1 MAEAAGWYPDPMNP
15 ERDRLW
21 DGADWTAYT
30 RTRLPHADDG
40 PQDLT
45 DTSAYGYLTLIEDSS
60 PMARPLPP
68 DAPERIR
75 GARRQRFRTAAWYAT
90 IVLIVIAL
98 VIMYGGI
105 ALIVD

>member
-1 MAEAAGWYPDPMNP
+1 MAEAAGWYPDPMDP

-21 DGADWTAYT
+21 DGEGWTAYT
-30 RTRLPHADDG
+30 RTRLPHAADD
-40 PQDLT
+40 PHDLSG
-45 DTSAYGYLTLIEDSS
+45 TSAYGYLTTVEDAS

-68 DAPERIR
+68 DAPERVR
-75 GARRQRFRTAAWYAT
+75 DTRRQRLRTAAWYAT

-98 VIMYGGI
+98 VVMYGGI